1 MHVMYLGAG
10 AVSGEYV
17 WIPSFWC
24 ISKIIIAY
32 ALLEMAPMVSKSFFF
47 LRRPGAQRLTRSD
60 IVGNMGEVTLI
71 AWAISR
77 SRRSRNG
84 EEVKGGI

>member
-47 LRRPGAQRLTRSD
+47 FCDAPEPNGLPDPTLLEIWEKSRLYRGRLVE
-60 IVGNMGEVTLI
+60 VGKVEMEK
-71 AWAISR
+71 R
-77 SRRSRNG
+77 
-84 EEVKGGI
+84 